1 MQYVQGIA
9 SDTTIDMNGR
19 QEVWQGGSAVNTE
32 VGVWANADVHS
43 GGSLIDATL
52 DFHGVL
58 SADRSAMLADI
69 TVQSGGVLDIWND
82 TLVRD
87 RIVLQKGGVI
97 NISGFGN
104 SSAPVYTFGGDNR
117 VTITCDGMSETLLF
131 DGIDAQTQL
140 DIGIDPDY
148 PDHIIIDCLDK
159 PASGGTISSG
169 NVTQSVDSGNGR
181 IVTTVGSGGVVTS
194 AVLGTS
200 TDADAREDLVVES
213 GGASFFTSVT
223 PANSASVVARNAIV
237 QEDVYG
243 LSTSAVF
250 STTIAEIQNNV
261 HGWGG
266 GAEVYSA
273 SQYIHAGG
281 ESYGATFAG
290 APGGSFLPNQNDP
303 YWGYTPIT
311 YFAADATQY
320 VESGGLAKNTTLN
333 AYSEQILSGGG
344 VALHTTVNSGGVQTV
359 QSNGSAF
366 DTTINSGGEQTVAS
380 GGSAA
385 DTTINAYGSS
395 FVTSGGTAIDVDVG
409 SGGVLSAGSGAT
421 LTDITLENGGRL
433 DVSKDTLFTDRLVF
447 NGGTIDITDLTGTGT
462 PDYTFSGDN
471 RLTITQGGVSE
482 TILFDGVYDPTKLL
496 VTTDTDGSTLIDYG
510 TPAPCYCP
518 GTLIATAQGETPV
531 EALAIG
537 DLVRTASGA
546 LRPIRWI
553 GRRAYDGVFARGNP
567 DLIPVTFER
576 GSLGNNTPKRALT
589 VSPLHAMFVEGYLIP
604 AHCLVNGGSIHF
616 DSIGERVEYIHIE
629 LESHDLLLAEG
640 AASESFVDDGSR
652 GMFHNAGTFAEL
664 YPDAETVEAVY
675 CAPRLEDGTVLEHI
689 RDRLS
694 AHTGSTVRLGLLA
707 SDRERQLT
715 GWAVDLLTPSE
726 PVALEVL
733 LDGRVIGMTLADGP
747 SDVVSNGAAAYG
759 FTFGL
764 PRGVT
769 TASGAFSLRA
779 LSSVKAAA

>member
-1 MQYVQGIA
+1 MSSV
-9 SDTTIDMNGR
+9 TN
-19 QEVWQGGSAVNTE
+19 GGSVS
-32 VGVWANADVHS
+32 GV
-43 GGSLIDATL
+43 T
-52 DFHGVL
+52 
-58 SADRSAMLADI
+58 
-69 TVQSGGVLDIWND
+69 T
-82 TLVRD
+82 
-87 RIVLQKGGVI
+87 
-97 NISGFGN
+97 
-104 SSAPVYTFGGDNR
+104 
-117 VTITCDGMSETLLF
+117 
-131 DGIDAQTQL
+131 
-140 DIGIDPDY
+140 
-148 PDHIIIDCLDK
+148 
-159 PASGGTISSG
+159 SSG
-169 NVTQSVDSGNGR
+169 DVTQNVDSGNGR
-181 IVTTVGSGGVVTS
+181 IVTTVGSGGSVTS
-194 AVLGTS
+194 AVLGSSSETY
-200 TDADAREDLVVES
+200 AREDLIVES

-223 PANSASVVARNAIV
+223 PANTASVVVRNAIV

-311 YFAADATQY
+311 YSAAEATQY

-333 AYSEQILSGGG
+333 AYSEQVVSGGG
-344 VALHTTVNSGGVQTV
+344 IARDTTVNSGG
-359 QSNGSAF
+359 
-366 DTTINSGGEQTVAS
+366 EQIVSS
-380 GGSAA
+380 GGSAV

-433 DVSKDTLFTDRLVF
+433 DVSKDTLFTDRIAL
-447 NGGTIDITDLTGTGT
+447 NGGTIDITDLTGSGT

-471 RLTITQGGVSE
+471 RLTITRDGVSE

-496 VTTDTDGSTLIDYG
+496 VTTDTDGSTLINYG

-518 GTLIATAQGETPV
+518 GTLIATAEGETPV
-531 EALAIG
+531 EALEIG

-567 DLIPVTFER
+567 DLIPVTFEK
-576 GSLGNNTPKRALT
+576 GSLGHNLPKRALT

-640 AASESFVDDGSR
+640 APSESFVDDGSR

-664 YPDAETVEAVY
+664 YPEAETVEAVY

-689 RDRLS
+689 RERLS
-694 AHTGSTVRLGLLA
+694 AHTGSVVRQHTAGSFVRMGLLA

-733 LDGRVIGMTLADGP
+733 LNGRVLGVTLADGP
-747 SDVVSNGAAAYG
+747 SGVVSNGAAAYG

-769 TASGAFSLRA
+769 TASGTFSLRA
-779 LSSVKAAA
+779 VSSMKAAA

>member
-1 MQYVQGIA
+1 MSLVTNGGYVSGA
-9 SDTTIDMNGR
+9 TTSSGDVTSGPVVYSD
-19 QEVWQGGSAVNTE
+19 GGTGTAVET
-32 VGVWANADVHS
+32 VVSS
-43 GGSLIDATL
+43 GGTL
-52 DFHGVL
+52 T
-58 SADRSAMLADI
+58 SAMLRPGDMV
-69 TVQSGGVLDIWND
+69 TVEAGG
-82 TLVRD
+82 
-87 RIVLQKGGVI
+87 
-97 NISGFGN
+97 
-104 SSAPVYTFGGDNR
+104 
-117 VTITCDGMSETLLF
+117 
-131 DGIDAQTQL
+131 
-140 DIGIDPDY
+140 
-148 PDHIIIDCLDK
+148 
-159 PASGGTISSG
+159 ASYF
-169 NVTQSVDSGNGR
+169 
-181 IVTTVGSGGVVTS
+181 TS
-194 AVLGTS
+194 AVDVTGW
-200 TDADAREDLVVES
+200 
-213 GGASFFTSVT
+213 GGASSTLFQS
-223 PANSASVVARNAIV
+223 S
-237 QEDVYG
+237 QENVYG
-243 LSTSAVF
+243 LSTDGIFSGYISAAGDGNYFTCSV
-250 STTIAEIQNNV
+250 EQD
-261 HGWGG
+261 
-266 GAEVYSA
+266 VY
-273 SQYIHAGG
+273 AGG
-281 ESYGATFAG
+281 EAYGASFTTQYLPG
-290 APGGSFLPNQNDP
+290 APTELVVAPAEQVID
-303 YWGYTPIT
+303 
-311 YFAADATQY
+311 
-320 VESGGLAKNTTLN
+320 SGGLARNTLVGYM
-333 AYSEQILSGGG
+333 AEQNISSGG
-344 VALHTTVNSGGVQTV
+344 VAIGATVSGGLQLVEPGGVARDTTLDGLSFQQLSGAGAVAYNTTVNRDALVEVYNGAAVVDVKVNDGASINVSSGGAV
-359 QSNGSAF
+359 S
-366 DTTINSGGEQTVAS
+366 D
-380 GGSAA
+380 A
-385 DTTINAYGSS
+385 DI
-395 FVTSGGTAIDVDVG
+395 G
-409 SGGVLSAGSGAT
+409 SGGVLRAGSGAT
-421 LTDITLENGGRL
+421 LTDITLQNGGRL

-537 DLVRTASGA
+537 DLVRTASSA

-567 DLIPVTFER
+567 DLIPVTFEA
-576 GSLGNNTPKRALT
+576 GSLGNSLPTRALT

-616 DSIGERVEYIHIE
+616 DSIGERVDYIHIE

-640 AASESFVDDGSR
+640 APSESFVDDGSR

-664 YPDAETVEAVY
+664 YPEAETVEAVY

-694 AHTGSTVRLGLLA
+694 AHTGSTVRMGLLA

-747 SDVVSNGAAAYG
+747 SGVVSNGAAAYG

-769 TASGAFSLRA
+769 TASGTFSLWA
-779 LSSVKAAA
+779 MSSVKAAA

>member
-1 MQYVQGIA
+1 MSSV
-9 SDTTIDMNGR
+9 TN
-19 QEVWQGGSAVNTE
+19 GGSV
-32 VGVWANADVHS
+32 S
-43 GGSLIDATL
+43 G
-52 DFHGVL
+52 
-58 SADRSAMLADI
+58 
-69 TVQSGGVLDIWND
+69 
-82 TLVRD
+82 
-87 RIVLQKGGVI
+87 
-97 NISGFGN
+97 
-104 SSAPVYTFGGDNR
+104 
-117 VTITCDGMSETLLF
+117 
-131 DGIDAQTQL
+131 
-140 DIGIDPDY
+140 
-148 PDHIIIDCLDK
+148 
-159 PASGGTISSG
+159 ASTSSG
-169 NVTQSVDSGNGR
+169 DVTQNVDSGNGR

-194 AVLGTS
+194 AVLGASAETY
-200 TDADAREDLVVES
+200 AREDLVVES

-223 PANSASVVARNAIV
+223 PANSASVIVRNAIV

-273 SQYIHAGG
+273 SQYVHAGG

-311 YFAADATQY
+311 YSAADATQY

-333 AYSEQILSGGG
+333 AYSEQIVSGG
-344 VALHTTVNSGGVQTV
+344 VARLTMVNRSGEQIVSSGGSVVDTMVNSGGKQTV
-359 QSNGSAF
+359 S
-366 DTTINSGGEQTVAS
+366 S
-380 GGSAA
+380 GGSATH
-385 DTTINAYGSS
+385 TTLNAYGSS
-395 FVTSGGTAIDVDVG
+395 FVASGGTAINVDVG

-433 DVSKDTLFTDRLVF
+433 DVSKDTLFTDRIAL
-447 NGGTIDITDLTGTGT
+447 NGGTIDITDLTGSGT

-471 RLTITQGGVSE
+471 RLTITRDGVSE
-482 TILFDGVYDPTKLL
+482 TLLFDGVYDPTKLF

-518 GTLIATAQGETPV
+518 GTLIATAEGETPV
-531 EALAIG
+531 EALEIG

-567 DLIPVTFER
+567 DLIPVTFEK
-576 GSLGNNTPKRALT
+576 GSLGHNLPKRALT
-589 VSPLHAMFVEGYLIP
+589 VSPLHAMFVERYLIP

-616 DSIGERVEYIHIE
+616 ASIGERVEYIHIE

-640 AASESFVDDGSR
+640 APSESFVDDGSR

-675 CAPRLEDGTVLEHI
+675 CAPRLEDGTMLEHI

-694 AHTGSTVRLGLLA
+694 AHTGSVVRQHTAGSSVRLGLLA
-707 SDRERQLT
+707 SDRERLLC

-733 LDGRVIGMTLADGP
+733 LNGRVLGMTLADGP
-747 SDVVSNGAAAYG
+747 SGVVSNGAAAYG

-764 PRGVT
+764 PRGIT

-779 LSSVKAAA
+779 VSSMKAAA

>member
-1 MQYVQGIA
+1 MSSV
-9 SDTTIDMNGR
+9 TN
-19 QEVWQGGSAVNTE
+19 GGSV
-32 VGVWANADVHS
+32 S
-43 GGSLIDATL
+43 G
-52 DFHGVL
+52 
-58 SADRSAMLADI
+58 
-69 TVQSGGVLDIWND
+69 
-82 TLVRD
+82 
-87 RIVLQKGGVI
+87 
-97 NISGFGN
+97 
-104 SSAPVYTFGGDNR
+104 
-117 VTITCDGMSETLLF
+117 
-131 DGIDAQTQL
+131 
-140 DIGIDPDY
+140 
-148 PDHIIIDCLDK
+148 
-159 PASGGTISSG
+159 ASTSSG
-169 NVTQSVDSGNGR
+169 DVTQNIDSGNGR

-194 AVLGTS
+194 VVLGASAETY
-200 TDADAREDLVVES
+200 AREDLVVES

-223 PANSASVVARNAIV
+223 PANSASVIVRNAIV

-273 SQYIHAGG
+273 SQYVHAGG

-311 YFAADATQY
+311 YSAADATQY

-333 AYSEQILSGGG
+333 AYSEQIVSGG
-344 VALHTTVNSGGVQTV
+344 VARHTTVNRSGEQIVSSGGSVVDTTVNSGGKQTV
-359 QSNGSAF
+359 S
-366 DTTINSGGEQTVAS
+366 S
-380 GGSAA
+380 GGSATH
-385 DTTINAYGSS
+385 TTLNAYGSS
-395 FVTSGGTAIDVDVG
+395 FVASGGTAINVDVG

-433 DVSKDTLFTDRLVF
+433 DVSKDTLFTDRIAL
-447 NGGTIDITDLTGTGT
+447 NGGTIDITDLTGSGT

-471 RLTITQGGVSE
+471 RLTITRDGVSE
-482 TILFDGVYDPTKLL
+482 TLLFDGVYDPTKLL
-496 VTTDTDGSTLIDYG
+496 VTIDTDGSTLIDYG

-518 GTLIATAQGETPV
+518 GTLIATEEGETPV
-531 EALAIG
+531 EALEIG
-537 DLVRTASGA
+537 DLVRTTSGA

-567 DLIPVTFER
+567 DLIPVTFEK
-576 GSLGNNTPKRALT
+576 GSLGHNLPKRALT

-604 AHCLVNGGSIHF
+604 AHCLVNGGSIHCGT
-616 DSIGERVEYIHIE
+616 IGERVEYIHIE

-640 AASESFVDDGSR
+640 APSESFVDDGSR

-664 YPDAETVEAVY
+664 YPEAETVEAVY
-675 CAPRLEDGTVLEHI
+675 CAPRLEDGTMLEHI

-694 AHTGSTVRLGLLA
+694 AHTGSVVRQHTAGSFVRLGLLA
-707 SDRERQLT
+707 SDRERLLI

-733 LDGRVIGMTLADGP
+733 LNGRVLGVTLADGP
-747 SDVVSNGAAAYG
+747 SGVVSNGAAAYG

-764 PRGVT
+764 PRGIT
-769 TASGAFSLRA
+769 IASGAFSLRA
-779 LSSVKAAA
+779 VSSMKAAA

>member
-1 MQYVQGIA
+1 MANVTNG
-9 SDTTIDMNGR
+9 SSVSGTTTSSGDVTSGP
-19 QEVWQGGSAVNTE
+19 VVYSGDGTGTAVE
-32 VGVWANADVHS
+32 
-43 GGSLIDATL
+43 
-52 DFHGVL
+52 
-58 SADRSAMLADI
+58 
-69 TVQSGGVLDIWND
+69 TVVSSGGVLTSALLKPGDVV
-82 TLVRD
+82 TVEA
-87 RIVLQKGGVI
+87 GG
-97 NISGFGN
+97 
-104 SSAPVYTFGGDNR
+104 
-117 VTITCDGMSETLLF
+117 
-131 DGIDAQTQL
+131 
-140 DIGIDPDY
+140 
-148 PDHIIIDCLDK
+148 
-159 PASGGTISSG
+159 ASYF
-169 NVTQSVDSGNGR
+169 
-181 IVTTVGSGGVVTS
+181 TS
-194 AVLGTS
+194 AVDVTGW
-200 TDADAREDLVVES
+200 
-213 GGASFFTSVT
+213 GGASPTLFQS
-223 PANSASVVARNAIV
+223 S
-237 QEDVYG
+237 QENVYG
-243 LSTSAVF
+243 LSTDGIFSGYISAAGDGNYFTCSV
-250 STTIAEIQNNV
+250 EQD
-261 HGWGG
+261 
-266 GAEVYSA
+266 VY
-273 SQYIHAGG
+273 AGG
-281 ESYGATFAG
+281 EAYGASFTTQYLPG
-290 APGGSFLPNQNDP
+290 APTKQVVAPAEQVID
-303 YWGYTPIT
+303 
-311 YFAADATQY
+311 
-320 VESGGLAKNTTLN
+320 SGGLARNTLVGYM
-333 AYSEQILSGGG
+333 AEQNISSGG
-344 VALHTTVNSGGVQTV
+344 VAIGATVSGGLQLVEPGGVARDTTLDGLSFQQLSGTGAVAYNTTVNRDALVEVYNGAAVVDVKVNDGASINVSSGGAV
-359 QSNGSAF
+359 S
-366 DTTINSGGEQTVAS
+366 D
-380 GGSAA
+380 A
-385 DTTINAYGSS
+385 DI
-395 FVTSGGTAIDVDVG
+395 G
-409 SGGVLSAGSGAT
+409 SGGVLRAGSGAT
-421 LTDITLENGGRL
+421 LTDITLENGGKL

-531 EALAIG
+531 EALVIG

-567 DLIPVTFER
+567 DLIPVTFEA
-576 GSLGNNTPKRALT
+576 GSLGSSLPKRALT

-604 AHCLVNGGSIHF
+604 AHCLVNGGSVHF

-640 AASESFVDDGSR
+640 APSESFVDDGSR

-694 AHTGSTVRLGLLA
+694 AHTGNSVRMGLLA

-733 LDGRVIGMTLADGP
+733 LDGRVIGMTLADGS
-747 SDVVSNGAAAYG
+747 SDVVSNGAAVYG

-769 TASGAFSLRA
+769 TASGTFSLRA
-779 LSSVKAAA
+779 VASVKAAA

>member
-1 MQYVQGIA
+1 MA
-9 SDTTIDMNGR
+9 SVTN
-19 QEVWQGGSAVNTE
+19 GGSVSGATTSS
-32 VGVWANADVHS
+32 GDVTS
-43 GGSLIDATL
+43 GSVVYPGGGTGTA
-52 DFHGVL
+52 
-58 SADRSAMLADI
+58 RE
-69 TVQSGGVLDIWND
+69 TVVSSGGVLTSAMLRPGDVV
-82 TLVRD
+82 TVEA
-87 RIVLQKGGVI
+87 GG
-97 NISGFGN
+97 
-104 SSAPVYTFGGDNR
+104 
-117 VTITCDGMSETLLF
+117 
-131 DGIDAQTQL
+131 
-140 DIGIDPDY
+140 
-148 PDHIIIDCLDK
+148 
-159 PASGGTISSG
+159 ASYF
-169 NVTQSVDSGNGR
+169 
-181 IVTTVGSGGVVTS
+181 TS
-194 AVLGTS
+194 AVDVTGW
-200 TDADAREDLVVES
+200 
-213 GGASFFTSVT
+213 GGASPTRFQS
-223 PANSASVVARNAIV
+223 S
-237 QEDVYG
+237 QENVYG
-243 LSTSAVF
+243 LSTNGIF
-250 STTIAEIQNNV
+250 SGYI
-261 HGWGG
+261 
-266 GAEVYSA
+266 SA
-273 SQYIHAGG
+273 SGDGNYFTCSVEQDVYAGG
-281 ESYGATFAG
+281 EAYGA
-290 APGGSFLPNQNDP
+290 SF
-303 YWGYTPIT
+303 T
-311 YFAADATQY
+311 TQY
-320 VESGGLAKNTTLN
+320 LPIESSDGLPIGQVVAPAEQVIDSGGLARNTLVGYRAEQDIASGGVAIDTMVSGGLQLVEPGGVARDTTLN
-333 AYSEQILSGGG
+333 GLSFQQLSGAGA
-344 VALHTTVNSGGVQTV
+344 VAYN
-359 QSNGSAF
+359 
-366 DTTINSGGEQTVAS
+366 TTINRGALVEVYNG
-380 GGSAA
+380 AA
-385 DTTINAYGSS
+385 VVGVKVNDGAGINVS
-395 FVTSGGTAIDVDVG
+395 TGGTVSDADIG

-471 RLTITQGGVSE
+471 RLTITRDGVSE

-496 VTTDTDGSTLIDYG
+496 VTIDTDGSTLIDYG

-518 GTLIATAQGETPV
+518 GTLIATAAGETPV

-537 DLVRTASGA
+537 DLVRTASGV

-567 DLIPVTFER
+567 DLIPVTFEK
-576 GSLGNNTPKRALT
+576 GSLGSSLPKRALT
-589 VSPLHAMFVEGYLIP
+589 VSPLHAMCVEGYLIP

-616 DSIGERVEYIHIE
+616 DSIGERVDYIHIE

-640 AASESFVDDGSR
+640 APSESFVDDGSR

-747 SDVVSNGAAAYG
+747 SGVVSNGAAAYG

-769 TASGAFSLRA
+769 SVSGTFSLRA
-779 LSSVKAAA
+779 VSAVKAAA

>member
-1 MQYVQGIA
+1 MSSV
-9 SDTTIDMNGR
+9 TN
-19 QEVWQGGSAVNTE
+19 GGSV
-32 VGVWANADVHS
+32 S
-43 GGSLIDATL
+43 GT
-52 DFHGVL
+52 
-58 SADRSAMLADI
+58 
-69 TVQSGGVLDIWND
+69 T
-82 TLVRD
+82 T
-87 RIVLQKGGVI
+87 
-97 NISGFGN
+97 
-104 SSAPVYTFGGDNR
+104 
-117 VTITCDGMSETLLF
+117 
-131 DGIDAQTQL
+131 
-140 DIGIDPDY
+140 
-148 PDHIIIDCLDK
+148 
-159 PASGGTISSG
+159 SSG
-169 NVTQSVDSGNGR
+169 DVTQNVDSGNGEL
-181 IVTTVGSGGVVTS
+181 VTTVGSGGVVTS
-194 AVLGTS
+194 AVLGASAETY
-200 TDADAREDLVVES
+200 AREDLIVES

-223 PANSASVVARNAIV
+223 PADSASVVVRNAIV

-290 APGGSFLPNQNDP
+290 APDGSFLPNQNDP

-311 YFAADATQY
+311 YSAADATQY

-333 AYSEQILSGGG
+333 AYSEQVVSGGG
-344 VALHTTVNSGGVQTV
+344 IARDTTVNSGG
-359 QSNGSAF
+359 
-366 DTTINSGGEQTVAS
+366 EQIVSS
-380 GGSAA
+380 GGSAV

-433 DVSKDTLFTDRLVF
+433 DVSKDTLFTDRIAL
-447 NGGTIDITDLTGTGT
+447 NGGTIDITDLTGSGT

-471 RLTITQGGVSE
+471 RLTITRDGVSE

-518 GTLIATAQGETPV
+518 GTLIATAEGETPV
-531 EALAIG
+531 EALEIG

-567 DLIPVTFER
+567 DLIPVTFEK
-576 GSLGNNTPKRALT
+576 GSLGHNLPKRALT

-604 AHCLVNGGSIHF
+604 AHCLVNGGSIHYG
-616 DSIGERVEYIHIE
+616 SIGERVEYIHVE

-640 AASESFVDDGSR
+640 APSESFVDDGSR

-664 YPDAETVEAVY
+664 YPEAKTVEAVY

-689 RDRLS
+689 RERLS
-694 AHTGSTVRLGLLA
+694 AHTGSSVRLGLLA
-707 SDRERQLT
+707 SDRERQLS

-733 LDGRVIGMTLADGP
+733 LNGRVIGMTLADGP
-747 SDVVSNGAAAYG
+747 SGVVSNGAAAYG

-779 LSSVKAAA
+779 VSSMKAAA

>member
-1 MQYVQGIA
+1 MSSV
-9 SDTTIDMNGR
+9 TN
-19 QEVWQGGSAVNTE
+19 GGSV
-32 VGVWANADVHS
+32 S
-43 GGSLIDATL
+43 GAT
-52 DFHGVL
+52 
-58 SADRSAMLADI
+58 
-69 TVQSGGVLDIWND
+69 T
-82 TLVRD
+82 
-87 RIVLQKGGVI
+87 
-97 NISGFGN
+97 
-104 SSAPVYTFGGDNR
+104 
-117 VTITCDGMSETLLF
+117 
-131 DGIDAQTQL
+131 
-140 DIGIDPDY
+140 
-148 PDHIIIDCLDK
+148 
-159 PASGGTISSG
+159 SSG
-169 NVTQSVDSGNGR
+169 DVTQNVDSGNGR
-181 IVTTVGSGGVVTS
+181 IVTTVGSGGSVTS
-194 AVLGTS
+194 AVLGSSVETY
-200 TDADAREDLVVES
+200 AREDLIVES

-223 PANSASVVARNAIV
+223 PADSASVVARNAIV

-290 APGGSFLPNQNDP
+290 APGGSFLSNQNDP

-311 YFAADATQY
+311 YSAADATQY

-333 AYSEQILSGGG
+333 AYSEQVVSGGG
-344 VALHTTVNSGGVQTV
+344 IARDTTVNSGG
-359 QSNGSAF
+359 
-366 DTTINSGGEQTVAS
+366 EQIVSS
-380 GGSAA
+380 GGSAV

-395 FVTSGGTAIDVDVG
+395 FVTSGGSAIDVDVG

-433 DVSKDTLFTDRLVF
+433 DVSKDTLFTDRVAF
-447 NGGTIDITDLTGTGT
+447 NGGTIDITDLTGSGT

-471 RLTITQGGVSE
+471 RLTITRDGVSE

-496 VTTDTDGSTLIDYG
+496 ITTDTDGSTLIDYG

-518 GTLIATAQGETPV
+518 GTLIATAEGETPV
-531 EALAIG
+531 EALEIG

-553 GRRAYDGVFARGNP
+553 GRRAYDGVFASGNP
-567 DLIPVTFER
+567 DLIPVTFEK
-576 GSLGNNTPKRALT
+576 GSLGHNLPKRALT

-640 AASESFVDDGSR
+640 APSESFVDDGSR

-675 CAPRLEDGTVLEHI
+675 CAPRLEDGTMLEHI

-694 AHTGSTVRLGLLA
+694 AHTGSSVRMGLLA
-707 SDRERQLT
+707 SDRGRQLT

-733 LDGRVIGMTLADGP
+733 LNGRVIGMTLADGP
-747 SDVVSNGAAAYG
+747 SGVVSNGAAAYG

-769 TASGAFSLRA
+769 TASGAFSLQA
-779 LSSVKAAA
+779 VSSMKAAA